1 MEGGVATGTDR
12 HRAKILLRQIGVRN
26 AENTLYQ
33 NVLKQVSR
41 NYADMTLA
49 DMTSDTQADALF
61 STEQIVPG
69 MFTRQAW
76 EGQVKEA
83 IEQVVA
89 ARREEIDWV
98 LSDRRKGASSEVS
111 PETLRARLTER
122 YFTDFAGSWLSS
134 QQPSLEK
141 GRHAVRCTRSTDTHG

>member
-1 MEGGVATGTDR
+1 VR
-12 HRAKILLRQIGVRN
+12 KILLRQIGVRN

-33 NVLKQVSR
+33 RVLKQVSR

-49 DMTSDTQADALF
+49 DMIGDTQADALF
-61 STEQIVPG
+61 GTEQNVPG

-83 IEQVVA
+83 IEQVVS

-98 LSDRRKGASSEVS
+98 LSDRQQDASSEVS

-122 YFTDFAGSWLSS
+122 YFTDFAGSWLSFLN
-134 QQPSLEK
+134 SLRWK
-141 GRHAVRCTRSTDTHG
+141 KKLRCPVCSIN